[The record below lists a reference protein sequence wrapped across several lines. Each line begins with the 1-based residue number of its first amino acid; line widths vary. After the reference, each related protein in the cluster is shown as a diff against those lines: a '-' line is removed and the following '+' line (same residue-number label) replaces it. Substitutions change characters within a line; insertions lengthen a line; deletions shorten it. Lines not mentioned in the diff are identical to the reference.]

1 MSDDAAVAADNI
13 PLEDGE
19 GASTPL
25 PPELT
30 LPAEP
35 AATPPATEAAPP
47 GETPPAPGP
56 PPDPARAGIL
66 AELGRER
73 HENKTLKQFRDQASP
88 ILQALQK
95 HPDLLLEIQQRE
107 TGAARPAPAPARA
120 PAAAP
125 AAEGPSVEDLTQ
137 LATDLVLYK
146 ADGSGQPDVDAAR
159 RIWQRNSQQVQQ
171 AVNAAIAQHVAPM
184 QQTMQRSAAQQARE
198 AIEQTA
204 KAVGADGPELT
215 QILDGFMQ
223 SDPSLLTNPQ
233 IGVSAIVMARGMKGM
248 PNTPGVGTT
257 PAAPGV
263 PAAGLEA
270 PAPVFTERPGARTPT
285 PVVMAPIEQRAAK
298 ARGMTPEAWG
308 AATAPL
314 TTAVKGQQHI
324 VLEND

>member
-1 MSDDAAVAADNI
+1 MSDDAAVAAETI

-25 PPELT
+25 PPDLA
-30 LPAEP
+30 LPTEP
-35 AATPPATEAAPP
+35 AVPATPPAGETPQ
-47 GETPPAPGP
+47 GETPPAAAAPV
-56 PPDPARAGIL
+56 DPAKAGIL

-88 ILQALQK
+88 ILLALQK
-95 HPDLLLEIQQRE
+95 HPDLLVEIQQRE
-107 TGAARPAPAPARA
+107 SGAPRPAPPAGVPARTPP
-120 PAAAP
+120 PA
-125 AAEGPSVEDLTQ
+125 EVGPSVEDLTQ

-146 ADGSGQPDVDAAR
+146 ADGSGLPDVDAAR

-184 QQTMQRSAAQQARE
+184 QQTMQRSQAQQARE

-204 KAVGADGPELT
+204 KSIGADGPELA

-223 SDPSLLTNPQ
+223 SDPSLLSNPQ
-233 IGVSAIVMARGMKGM
+233 IAVSAIVMARGMKGM
-248 PNTPGVGTT
+248 PTGGTPAV
-257 PAAPGV
+257 AAPGT
-263 PAAGLEA
+263 PPGLEA
-270 PAPVFTERPGARTPT
+270 PAPVFTERPGARTPQ